1 MTIFGA
7 PLPLPD
13 HSAAAVRAA
22 LDMVEMI
29 ELLNTERIAAD
40 KPAIRIGVGIA
51 TGEMVAGYAGTQQ
64 RATYT
69 CIGGTV
75 NLAAR
80 LEAHTK
86 LAKRMILIDPATC
99 RHSLDAFR
107 SSPSGRR
114 RSGARRRRSRCTP
127 SLTAAAP
134 CPGSASLWCSR
145 RSARTYNLVLGCA
158 RRGPGLG
165 LVRAV
170 VRVRIRSPPPGLPAT
185 GTTTSRPERRRAR
198 KKPRSRA
205 CCFRAPPSVQPT
217 AAVAAGSSS
226 SRSAHH

>member
-1 MTIFGA
+1 M
-7 PLPLPD
+7 PD

-22 LDMVEMI
+22 LDMI

-51 TGEMVAGYAGTQQ
+51 TGEMVAGYTGTQQ

-99 RHSLDAFR
+99 MALVGRIPVEPLGAASFR
-107 SSPSGRR
+107 GKAAP
-114 RSGARRRRSRCTP
+114 SRCTP

-134 CPGSASLWCSR
+134 CPGSVSLWCSR

-205 CCFRAPPSVQPT
+205 CCLGAPPSVQPT
-217 AAVAAGSSS
+217 AAIAAGSSS